1 MLAGDSGRRDRV
13 RISVRKIQTVTVHL
27 QCEVCL
33 EFNKELQLSRKHL
46 EPSLSKLEAMP
57 ACFRT
62 LRVEEM
68 HSLIQ

>member
-1 MLAGDSGRRDRV
+1 MDV
-13 RISVRKIQTVTVHL
+13 RYKLLRVHL
-27 QCEVCL
+27 QCEVYL

-46 EPSLSKLEAMP
+46 EPSLSQLEAMP

-62 LRVEEM
+62 LRVEEI